1 MAAPSASVS
10 LTARSVLPT
19 SGESA
24 KARGILAGVSL
35 TTGCPSGVEHVI
47 SHMLDMHQAEH
58 RRPISLHR
66 AQVGVGSILAATL
79 WHRAIT
85 GERFVPERLRMPTQ
99 TWCKTTS
106 ARRIDIRTTIMP
118 WLANVGLDY
127 QEKLRGQA
135 DNLP

>member
-24 KARGILAGVSL
+24 KARGILAAVSL

-85 GERFVPERLRMPTQ
+85 GERFVPERLRMPNPDVVQ
-99 TWCKTTS
+99 GQIRQAYGHLDDTS
-106 ARRIDIRTTIMP
+106 A
-118 WLANVGLDY
+118 LAG
-127 QEKLRGQA
+127 ECRS
-135 DNLP
+135 

>member
-1 MAAPSASVS
+1 MAAPSASFS
-10 LTARSVLPT
+10 FTARSVPPT

-24 KARGILAGVSL
+24 NARGILAGVSL

-47 SHMLDMHQAEH
+47 SDILDMHQAEH

-85 GERFVPERLRMPTQ
+85 GERFVPERLRMPNPDVVQ
-99 TWCKTTS
+99 GQIRQ
-106 ARRIDIRTTIMP
+106 AYGHIDDTGA
-118 WLANVGLDY
+118 LAG
-127 QEKLRGQA
+127 ECRS
-135 DNLP
+135 